1 MSNLKGKFENAKDK
15 VMGKT
20 KEEVGKS
27 SGSEEM
33 ELKGKIQTQKAH
45 VVDKFNETKE
55 NIARKINNAVNK
67 KEDDSKN
74 K

>member
-1 MSNLKGKFENAKDK
+1 MSNLKGKFENVKDK

-33 ELKGKIQTQKAH
+33 ELKGKIQTKKAH
-45 VVDKFNETKE
+45 VVDKLNETKE
-55 NIARKINNAVNK
+55 NVARKINNAVNK
-67 KEDDSKN
+67 KEDSN

>member
-1 MSNLKGKFENAKDK
+1 MSNLKNKFENVKDK

-20 KEEVGKS
+20 KEQVGKS

-33 ELKGKIQTQKAH
+33 ELKGMIQTQKAH

-55 NIARKINNAVNK
+55 NIARKINNSVDK
-67 KEDDSKN
+67 KEDDYKN

>member
-1 MSNLKGKFENAKDK
+1 MSNLKGKFENVKDK

-33 ELKGKIQTQKAH
+33 ELKGKIQTKKAH
-45 VVDKFNETKE
+45 VVDKLNETKE
-55 NIARKINNAVNK
+55 NIARKINSAINK
-67 KEDDSKN
+67 NEDGN

>member
-1 MSNLKGKFENAKDK
+1 VSNLKNKFENAKDK

-33 ELKGKIQTQKAH
+33 ELKGMIQTQKAH

-55 NIARKINNAVNK
+55 NIARKINNSVNK
-67 KEDDSKN
+67 KEDDNKN